1 MQLPAVEHAVSRAL
15 RKIQHTTAAAF
26 EATNLRTTIVAMPP
40 VPGRLSRAFRALA
53 VVTAFAGCRA
63 PEAPAPASAP
73 FDLVLRSVTL
83 LDGSG
88 APGQLGDLAIRDG
101 RIAALGTFDVPAGSP
116 MLFLDGL
123 AVAPGFVD
131 VHTHV
136 DADLVQKPGAENFL
150 RMGVTTIV
158 TGNCGGSVQDLGAHF
173 ARLERGGVGPNYGS
187 LVGHGTVRRA
197 VLGTA
202 NRAPTAAELERMQE
216 LVAAAMRDGA
226 FGMSTGLIYVPGT
239 YAATDELIALAKVVG
254 AHGGLYASHMRNE
267 NDQVLDAIA
276 ETLRIGEQAG
286 VPVQISH
293 VKCTGKPNHGRAEQ
307 VLAAVQA
314 ARRNGQRVG
323 VDQYAYDASS
333 TGLDVLF
340 PADEL
345 AVDRDAFGQRLRDDA
360 PYRATIHT
368 ALLRKMDQVGFGDFR
383 FARIATA
390 KGNEDLN
397 GLLLPAAARQ
407 RLGRD
412 DRDAQA
418 ELAMDL
424 FAAAAPAR
432 VGMVYHTM
440 AEADVERF
448 LREDWIAIA
457 SDAGLRGDGGVD
469 KPHPRG
475 AGNNPRVLGRY
486 VRERGVLPLEVAIHK
501 MTQVPARAFG
511 LVDRG
516 ELRVGAFA
524 DLVVFDPATVAD
536 RATYDEPM
544 QPPVGIRAVFVNGQL
559 AVDRGQFTGVRA
571 GAVLRHASPR

>member
-1 MQLPAVEHAVSRAL
+1 MPLVPRRAL
-15 RKIQHTTAAAF
+15 RALCAAAVF
-26 EATNLRTTIVAMPP
+26 VLGSV
-40 VPGRLSRAFRALA
+40 SLA
-53 VVTAFAGCRA
+53 QSAAQSPT
-63 PEAPAPASAP
+63 PAP
-73 FDLVLRSVTL
+73 FDLVLRSATL

-88 APGQLGDLAIRDG
+88 AAGVRGDLAIRDG
-101 RIAALGTFDVPAGSP
+101 RIAALGSFDIPAGSP
-116 MLFLDGL
+116 QLHVEGL
-123 AVAPGFVD
+123 TIAPGFVD

-136 DADLVQKPGAENFL
+136 DSDLVQRPGADNFL

-173 ARLERGGVGPNYGS
+173 ARIERGGVGLNYAS

-197 VLGTA
+197 VLKTE
-202 NRAPTAAELERMQE
+202 NRAPTADELVRMQD
-216 LVAAAMRDGA
+216 LVDAAMRDGA
-226 FGMSTGLIYVPGT
+226 FGMSTGLIYVPGI

-254 AHGGLYASHMRNE
+254 KHGGVYASHIRNE
-267 NDQVLDAIA
+267 NDHVLDAIA
-276 ETLRIGEQAG
+276 ETLRIGAEAS

-293 VKCTGKPNHGRAEQ
+293 VKCTGKPNHGRAED
-307 VLAAVQA
+307 VLAAIQKARA
-314 ARRNGQRVG
+314 AGQRVG

-345 AVDRDAFGQRLRDDA
+345 AVDREAFGVRLRDDA
-360 PYRATIHT
+360 AYRATIHQ
-368 ALLRKMDQVGFGDFR
+368 ALLAKMDQVGFGDFR

-397 GLLLPAAARQ
+397 GLLLPEAAKK

-432 VGMVYHTM
+432 VSMVYHSM
-440 AEADVERF
+440 HEADVERF
-448 LREDWIAIA
+448 LREDWIAVA
-457 SDAGLRGDGGVD
+457 SDAGLRGEGGVD

-486 VRERGVLPLEVAIHK
+486 VRERGVLMLATAIHK

-511 LVDRG
+511 LADRG

-524 DLVVFDPATVAD
+524 DLVVFDPATIAV
-536 RATYDEPM
+536 RATYEDPM
-544 QPPVGIRAVFVNGQL
+544 RPPEGIRAVFVNGQL
-559 AVDRGQFTGVRA
+559 AVDRGQVTGVRA
-571 GAVLRHASPR
+571 GAVLRHRRAD

>member
-1 MQLPAVEHAVSRAL
+1 MS
-15 RKIQHTTAAAF
+15 
-26 EATNLRTTIVAMPP
+26 P
-40 VPGRLSRAFRALA
+40 VPGRLLRALH
-53 VVTAFAGCRA
+53 TFALVAILGGCSTSESSA
-63 PEAPAPASAP
+63 PVRAP

-88 APGQLGDLAIRDG
+88 IPGQRGDLAIRDG
-101 RIAALGTFDVPAGSP
+101 RIVALGQFDVPTGSP
-116 MLFLDGL
+116 QLFLDGL
-123 AVAPGFVD
+123 CVAPGFVD

-136 DADLVQKPGAENFL
+136 DAELVRQPGAENFL
-150 RMGVTTIV
+150 RMGVTTLV
-158 TGNCGGSVQDLGAHF
+158 TGNCGSSVENLGAHL
-173 ARLERGGVGPNYGS
+173 ARLERGGIGPNYAS

-202 NRAPTAAELERMQE
+202 NRAPTTDELARMQE
-216 LVAAAMRDGA
+216 LVAAAMREGA

-254 AHGGLYASHMRNE
+254 AHGGLYASHIRNE

-276 ETLRIGEQAG
+276 EALRIGREAE

-314 ARRNGQRVG
+314 ARHQGQRVG

-345 AVDRDAFGQRLRDDA
+345 AVDREAFGRRLRDDA
-360 PYRATIHT
+360 TYRATIHG

-397 GLLLPAAARQ
+397 GLLLPQAAER
-407 RLGRD
+407 RLGRN

-432 VGMVYHTM
+432 VGMIYHTL

-448 LREDWIAIA
+448 LREDWIAVA
-457 SDAGLRGDGGVD
+457 SDARLLGGDGID

-486 VRERGVLPLEVAIHK
+486 VRERAVLPLEVAIHK

-516 ELRVGAFA
+516 ELRVGAWA

-536 RATYDEPM
+536 RATYDDPT

-571 GAVLRHASPR
+571 GAVLRHQGEP

>member
-1 MQLPAVEHAVSRAL
+1 MPLVPRVALRAL
-15 RKIQHTTAAAF
+15 CA
-26 EATNLRTTIVAMPP
+26 VAVLALGGVSPAQSPSPTP
-40 VPGRLSRAFRALA
+40 VP
-53 VVTAFAGCRA
+53 
-63 PEAPAPASAP
+63 AP
-73 FDLVLRSVTL
+73 FDLVLRSATL

-88 APGQLGDLAIRDG
+88 AAGVRGDLAIRDG
-101 RIAALGTFDVPAGSP
+101 RIAALGSFDIPAGSP
-116 MLFLDGL
+116 QLHLDGL
-123 AVAPGFVD
+123 TIAPGFVD

-136 DADLVQKPGAENFL
+136 DSDLVQRPGADNFL

-173 ARLERGGVGPNYGS
+173 ERIERGGVGLNYAS

-197 VLGTA
+197 VLKTE
-202 NRAPTAAELERMQE
+202 NRAPTADELVRMQD
-216 LVAAAMRDGA
+216 LVDAAMRDGA
-226 FGMSTGLIYVPGT
+226 CGLSTGLIYVPGI

-254 AHGGLYASHMRNE
+254 KHGGVYASHMRNE

-276 ETLRIGEQAG
+276 ETLRIGAEAG

-293 VKCTGKPNHGRAEQ
+293 VKCTGKGNHGRAEE
-307 VLAAVQA
+307 VLAAIQA
-314 ARRNGQRVG
+314 ARAKGQRIG

-345 AVDRDAFGQRLRDDA
+345 AVDREAFGVRLRADA
-360 PYRATIHT
+360 AYRATIHQ
-368 ALLRKMDQVGFGDFR
+368 ALLAKMDQVGFGDFR

-397 GLLLPAAARQ
+397 GLLLPEAAKK

-432 VGMVYHTM
+432 VSMVYHSMHET
-440 AEADVERF
+440 DVERF
-448 LREDWIAIA
+448 LREDWIAVA
-457 SDAGLRGDGGVD
+457 SDAGLRGEGGVD

-486 VRERGVLPLEVAIHK
+486 VRERGVLPLATAIHK

-511 LVDRG
+511 LADRG

-524 DLVVFDPATVAD
+524 DLVVFDPATIAD
-536 RATYDEPM
+536 RATYEEPM
-544 QPPVGIRAVFVNGQL
+544 RPPEGIRAVFVNGQL
-559 AVDRGQFTGVRA
+559 AVDRGQVTGVRA
-571 GAVLRHASPR
+571 GAVLRHRRRD

>member
-1 MQLPAVEHAVSRAL
+1 M
-15 RKIQHTTAAAF
+15 
-26 EATNLRTTIVAMPP
+26 
-40 VPGRLSRAFRALA
+40 
-53 VVTAFAGCRA
+53 
-63 PEAPAPASAP
+63 P
-73 FDLVLRSVTL
+73 FDLVLRGATL

-88 APGQLGDLAIRDG
+88 AAGVVGDLAIRDG

-116 MLFLDGL
+116 QLYVDGL
-123 AVAPGFVD
+123 TIAPGFVD

-136 DADLVQKPGAENFL
+136 DSDLVQRPGADNFL

-158 TGNCGGSVQDLGAHF
+158 TGNCGGSVPDLGAHLE
-173 ARLERGGVGPNYGS
+173 RIERGGVGLNYAS

-197 VLGTA
+197 VLKTE
-202 NRAPTAAELERMQE
+202 NRAPTADELVRMQD
-216 LVAAAMRDGA
+216 LVDAAMRDGA
-226 FGMSTGLIYVPGT
+226 FGLSTGLIYVPGI

-254 AHGGLYASHMRNE
+254 KHGGVYASHMRNE
-267 NDQVLDAIA
+267 NDHVLDAIA
-276 ETLRIGEQAG
+276 ETLRIGTEAG

-293 VKCTGKPNHGRAEQ
+293 VKCTGKGNHGRAEQ
-307 VLAAVQA
+307 VLAAIQK
-314 ARRNGQRVG
+314 ARQNGQQIG

-345 AVDRDAFGQRLRDDA
+345 AVDREAFGKRLRDDA
-360 PYRATIHT
+360 DYRAKIHA
-368 ALLRKMDQVGFGDFR
+368 ALLAKMDQVGFGDFR
-383 FARIATA
+383 YARIATA

-397 GLLLPAAARQ
+397 GLLLPEAAKK

-432 VGMVYHTM
+432 VSMVYHSM
-440 AEADVERF
+440 HEADVERF
-448 LREDWIAIA
+448 LREDWIAVA
-457 SDAGLRGDGGVD
+457 SDAGLRGEGGVD

-486 VRERGVLPLEVAIHK
+486 VRERGVLPLATAIHK
-501 MTQVPARAFG
+501 MTQVPARTFG
-511 LVDRG
+511 LADRG

-524 DLVVFDPATVAD
+524 DLVVFDPATIGD
-536 RATYDEPM
+536 RATYEEPM
-544 QPPVGIRAVFVNGQL
+544 RPPEGVRAVFVNGQL
-559 AVDRGQFTGVRA
+559 AVDRGQVTGVRA
-571 GAVLRHASPR
+571 GAVLRHRRRS

>member
-1 MQLPAVEHAVSRAL
+1 
-15 RKIQHTTAAAF
+15 
-26 EATNLRTTIVAMPP
+26 MPR
-40 VPGRLSRAFRALA
+40 VPGRLLRALA
-53 VVTAFAGCRA
+53 TLALAAAFPGCSTSEAA
-63 PEAPAPASAP
+63 PPTSAP

-88 APGQLGDLAIRDG
+88 SPGLRGDLAIRDG
-101 RIAALGTFDVPAGSP
+101 RIAALGRFEVPSGSP
-116 MLFLDGL
+116 QLFLDGL
-123 AVAPGFVD
+123 VVAPGFVD

-136 DADLVQKPGAENFL
+136 DADLVRQPGAENFL
-150 RMGVTTIV
+150 RMGVTTLV
-158 TGNCGGSVQDLGAHF
+158 TGNCGSSVEDLGTHF
-173 ARLERGGVGPNYGS
+173 ARLERGGIGPNYAS

-197 VLGTA
+197 VLGTE
-202 NRAPTAAELERMQE
+202 NRAPTPAELARMQE
-216 LVAAAMRDGA
+216 LVATAMREGA

-239 YAATDELIALAKVVG
+239 YAETDELIALAKVVG
-254 AHGGLYASHMRNE
+254 DHGGLYASHIRNE
-267 NDQVLDAIA
+267 NDQVLDAVA
-276 ETLRIGEQAG
+276 EALHIGEQAG

-345 AVDRDAFGQRLRDDA
+345 AVDREAFGRRLREDDS
-360 PYRATIHT
+360 YRATIRG

-390 KGNEDLN
+390 KGNEDLH
-397 GLLLPAAARQ
+397 GLLLPQAAQR
-407 RLGRD
+407 RLGRA

-432 VGMVYHTM
+432 VGMIYHTL

-448 LREDWIAIA
+448 LREDWIAVA
-457 SDAGLRGDGGVD
+457 SDARLLGGDGVD

-486 VRERGVLPLEVAIHK
+486 VRERSVLPLEVAIHK

-524 DLVVFDPATVAD
+524 DLVVFDPDTIAD
-536 RATYDEPM
+536 RATYDEPTE
-544 QPPVGIRAVFVNGQL
+544 PPIGIRAVFVNGQL

-571 GAVLRHASPR
+571 GAVLRHEGKHQPR